1 MRADDTHMA
10 PMNRLRYG
18 MEPARRPF
26 RRGFLFEVV
35 NAFGVNE
42 SFCGRGVRSGRLRRL
57 GRGILVIIGTGCFCE
72 LSLSSGDGSNAPV
85 SLIVVIVATGS
96 SLSSS
101 APHCTYCS

>member
-1 MRADDTHMA
+1 
-10 PMNRLRYG
+10 

-26 RRGFLFEVV
+26 RRAVFVLFVAV

-42 SFCGRGVRSGRLRRL
+42 SFCARGVRSGRLRRL

-85 SLIVVIVATGS
+85 SLIVVIVASS

-101 APHCTYCS
+101 APHCTVHEQ